1 MKKIYLTLVL
11 SVLLA
16 LGCFAGEF
24 DGYIVTVKE
33 NTIENMSSVS
43 LFSGTRLL
51 SDLDDSDVVK
61 LISEEMD
68 SVEEINSEHMLIKVD
83 SMEAVQELIDLGI
96 VESYEEDRLLYLFDY
111 DVTLNPEY
119 NNQKWYLD
127 AINADFAWNAG
138 IFGNDVKVAVIDSG
152 VNAHDDIKR
161 NIIPG
166 KNYVSGFA
174 ETYTDDNSN
183 HGTSVASIIAS
194 ECNNLATVGISF
206 KTKII
211 PLKVTNDSTL
221 KTSLAVDAIYDAVDI
236 YECDVINL
244 SFGDTAYSTSLYNAI
259 KYAIDNNVIVVAAAG
274 NWGNTYTGYV
284 YPASYPEVVSV
295 ANVEKTSNGFSVK
308 NTSQKN
314 DMVDIAAPGTSIYTI
329 LNSGNLGTQ
338 NGTSFSCPMV
348 SATAA
353 LVKSVDPDITQS
365 EFEELIK
372 ASANKSYIASSG
384 QDSNAWGAGLLDIEA
399 FIKLKNNGEKWFV
412 SDKVIIGE
420 EVAVYVT
427 NLDDEEALENCTVI
441 ISEYNSE
448 GYLEKTKTVP
458 LSLNA
463 SESKK
468 ISLTQYGFSS
478 AAYID
483 VICDHMPGDVNGDG
497 EVSLRDAS
505 VIMRKLA
512 GYDVV
517 AVEAALDVN
526 GDGEFSLRDA
536 SVIMR
541 YLAGYDVVLN

>member
-1 MKKIYLTLVL
+1 MKRLLLLV
-11 SVLLA
+11 SVALL
-16 LGCFAGEF
+16 LCMSCFAADF
-24 DGYIVTVKE
+24 DGYVVKIKD
-33 NTIENMSSVS
+33 NTIEHLSYAS
-43 LFSGTRLL
+43 LFSGASLM
-51 SDLDDSDVVK
+51 SELDDSEVVELIADEFESADV
-61 LISEEMD
+61 
-68 SVEEINSEHMLIKVD
+68 INSEHMLMKVD
-83 SMEAVQELIDLGI
+83 SMEVLQELIDLGI
-96 VESYEEDRLLYLFDY
+96 IEDYEEDRYLYLFDY
-111 DVTLNPEY
+111 VPENSPNY
-119 NNQKWYLD
+119 SDQQWYLD
-127 AINADFAWNAG
+127 AINADFAWDAG
-138 IFGNDVKVAVIDSG
+138 IYGNEVKVAVIDSG

-221 KTSLAVDAIYDAVDI
+221 KVSLAVDAIYDAVDI

-244 SFGDTAYSTSLYNAI
+244 SFGDTAHSTSLYNAI

-295 ANVEKTSNGFSVK
+295 ANVQKTSNGFSIK
-308 NTSQKN
+308 DSSQKN
-314 DMVDIAAPGTSIYTI
+314 DMVDIAAPGTSVSTM
-329 LNSGNLGTQ
+329 LNSGNVGLQ
-338 NGTSFSCPMV
+338 SGTSFSCPMV

-353 LVKSVDPDITQS
+353 LAKSIDPDMAQS
-365 EFEELIK
+365 EFEALVK

-384 QDSNAWGAGLLDIEA
+384 QDSNAWGAGMLDIESL
-399 FIKLKNNGEKWFV
+399 FRTMYKSEKCLVSKN
-412 SDKVIIGE
+412 IIINDE
-420 EVAVYVT
+420 AVVYIT
-427 NLDDEEALENCTVI
+427 NLSETAPLGGCTVI
-441 ISEYNSE
+441 ITEYDLDGGLVSKSIPLTLSAGQN
-448 GYLEKTKTVP
+448 YR
-458 LSLNA
+458 LSLTDN
-463 SESKK
+463 
-468 ISLTQYGFSS
+468 GFSS
-478 AAYID
+478 AAQIN
-483 VICDHMPGDVNGDG
+483 VVCDHIPGDVNGDG

-512 GYDVV
+512 GYDVI

-536 SVIMR
+536 SVILR

>member
-206 KTKII
+206 KTKIV
-211 PLKVTNDSTL
+211 PLKVTNDSTVN
-221 KTSLAVDAIYDAVDI
+221 TSLVLKAIYDAVNF

-244 SFGDTAYSTSLYNAI
+244 SFGDTDYSTSLYNAI
-259 KYAIDNNVIVVAAAG
+259 KEAIDNNVIVVAAAG

-295 ANVEKTSNGFSVK
+295 ANVQKTSNGFSV
-308 NTSQKN
+308 NDTSQKN
-314 DMVDIAAPGTSIYTI
+314 DMVDIATPGTSIYTI

-353 LVKSVDPDITQS
+353 LAKSVDPDITQS
-365 EFEELIK
+365 EFEALVK

-384 QDSNAWGAGLLDIEA
+384 QDSNAWGAGMLDIESL
-399 FIKLKNNGEKWFV
+399 FRTMYKGEKCLV
-412 SDKVIIGE
+412 SKNIIINDE
-420 EVAVYVT
+420 AVVYIT
-427 NLDDEEALENCTVI
+427 NLSETAPLEGCTVI
-441 ISEYNSE
+441 ITEYELDGGLVSKSIPLTLSAGQN
-448 GYLEKTKTVP
+448 YR
-458 LSLNA
+458 LSLTDN
-463 SESKK
+463 
-468 ISLTQYGFSS
+468 GFSS
-478 AAYID
+478 AAQIN
-483 VICDHMPGDVNGDG
+483 VVCDHIPGDVNGDG

-512 GYDVV
+512 GYDVI
-517 AVEAALDVN
+517 AVDAALDVN

-536 SVIMR
+536 SVILR